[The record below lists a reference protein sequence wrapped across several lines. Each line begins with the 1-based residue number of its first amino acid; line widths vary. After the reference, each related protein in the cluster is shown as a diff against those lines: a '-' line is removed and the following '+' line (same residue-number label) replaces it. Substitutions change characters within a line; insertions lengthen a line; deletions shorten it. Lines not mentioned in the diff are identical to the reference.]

1 MSFSRRFRWW
11 AAAGLTVVLAGQA
24 AAAAVP
30 SSAAPT
36 APRVGAASTMDAAP
50 AASPAGSGAT
60 RVALTAAQAE
70 LGPGVAFDTM
80 ATQAGAVGVRV
91 GQRFYA
97 APAKASPQW
106 QVLVLN
112 AHDLSPISNTTYST
126 SESTKSGGRSRLL
139 SDLTDLVS
147 RANPTAQR
155 RVFVVNHP
163 GWSTVQDL
171 SAFTVL
177 GYQPSA
183 ASDFP
188 GAGTPAGSFS
198 LVAALSSSNYTDTSS
213 IINRPSAQFRRSDA
227 KGGGV
232 MRAMLVLDRFGNYRY
247 VPNDRAVAD
256 TRLAEA
262 CDGLGTNCI
271 LRAQVG
277 PDPANQTVYSLTGG
291 AGFLVGRYDKLT
303 LKHVETKVFATYGPR
318 SDAEA
323 KAMTTYLDGL
333 RKAHPGDLVIVSSI
347 RNPGS
352 PGHPGHN
359 IIVDPNVRYD
369 TMSALAQAIADIGGS
384 RDTFNRAASQVGI
397 DYSLLGWVDKGLDG
411 KLAREGTAPERS
423 GAGAQARLGV
433 RLQRGP
439 DSLFRP
445 GLVDGGGI
453 QLDGLQE
460 LALAD
465 PSGQP
470 WPTLDPAV
478 YRYLQDATGGQL
490 PSGVQRRYW
499 SSDAAVWPGIY
510 AAVVGVRFEDGHGF
524 DSATFAKTH
533 AELLTELRTV
543 MTVRSRMGMYKQVYA
558 DAKWGDLTTTRLIRD
573 TLAHQNQENVQFS
586 LAKMFVSI
594 LRLAIPFAGEVSE
607 AVSTALELSATSLET
622 AEWTGAFEAA
632 DPRPSYVDISL
643 AASQLGVKLNEAA
656 DETAAVYD
664 RYGELILS
672 DPAKFAAVQTWTCA
686 DGSASPRAWCAIV
699 DTAFQTTLR
708 ATIARADERLAW
720 TTLGPLVYAV
730 YDLGVSPHTDLS
742 EYACGTFSSR
752 VTGGVF
758 GDLEPETRE
767 ASTVRLMRNTGKLPR
782 MDASAKPGQPWAK
795 EPEYHIFVMGMP
807 VSGTPWHTFPSS
819 GGRNWPREVEGDLLH
834 RLFDP
839 VAAQDD
845 DPRMGG
851 LGIDK
856 RELIPSLRY
865 HNSLD
870 GWDWCGIRGSSE

>member
-1 MSFSRRFRWW
+1 MDSPAPKVTLTNADKVLYPETGTTKADVFDYYTAIAEVMVPHIAGRPATRKRWPNGVDRPSFFEKQLASSAPDWLGRG
-11 AAAGLTVVLAGQA
+11 AVVHKSGTTTYPVIDSVAGLAWIAQQA
-24 AAAAVP
+24 SLEVHVP
-30 SSAAPT
+30 QW
-36 APRVGAASTMDAAP
+36 RFV
-50 AASPAGSGAT
+50 SGVPGPAT
-60 RVALTAAQAE
+60 RLV
-70 LGPGVAFDTM
+70 FD
-80 ATQAGAVGVRV
+80 
-91 GQRFYA
+91 
-97 APAKASPQW
+97 
-106 QVLVLN
+106 L
-112 AHDLSPISNTTYST
+112 D
-126 SESTKSGGRSRLL
+126 
-139 SDLTDLVS
+139 
-147 RANPTAQR
+147 
-155 RVFVVNHP
+155 
-163 GWSTVQDL
+163 
-171 SAFTVL
+171 
-177 GYQPSA
+177 
-183 ASDFP
+183 P
-188 GAGTPAGSFS
+188 GAGVSMSQLCEVACAVRDLMDDVGLATFPLTSGSKGLHLYARFATPVSSRGASTLAKRIAQQLEQAMPDLVTSTMTKS
-198 LVAALSSSNYTDTSS
+198 LRHGRILLDWSQNSAAKTTIAPYSLRGRAQPTVAA
-213 IINRPSAQFRRSDA
+213 
-227 KGGGV
+227 
-232 MRAMLVLDRFGNYRY
+232 
-247 VPNDRAVAD
+247 
-256 TRLAEA
+256 
-262 CDGLGTNCI
+262 
-271 LRAQVG
+271 
-277 PDPANQTVYSLTGG
+277 
-291 AGFLVGRYDKLT
+291 
-303 LKHVETKVFATYGPR
+303 PR
-318 SDAEA
+318 SWAEIEA
-323 KAMTTYLDGL
+323 
-333 RKAHPGDLVIVSSI
+333 
-347 RNPGS
+347 
-352 PGHPGHN
+352 
-359 IIVDPNVRYD
+359 
-369 TMSALAQAIADIGGS
+369 
-384 RDTFNRAASQVGI
+384 
-397 DYSLLGWVDKGLDG
+397 
-411 KLAREGTAPERS
+411 AREGSAMSQLRYDEVL
-423 GAGAQARLGV
+423 A
-433 RLQRGP
+433 
-439 DSLFRP
+439 